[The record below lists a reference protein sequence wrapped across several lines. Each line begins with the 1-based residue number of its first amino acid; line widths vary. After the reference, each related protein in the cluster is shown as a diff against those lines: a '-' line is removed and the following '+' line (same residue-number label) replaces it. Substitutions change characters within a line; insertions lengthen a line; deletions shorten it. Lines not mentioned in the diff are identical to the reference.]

1 MLAGLQYIFSD
12 PCLLVFTSFWAPPTW
27 YQGWSIWPREH
38 RKSDNMLLL
47 RLSHTRLFSCH
58 MVALSFFHPSLCKK
72 PAAMSQV
79 TRQRGPCNGNWG
91 FLPTARWVTLGA
103 DLSARQA
110 FGWMQPHGRPW
121 ARTAQ
126 LGSCWIPDLQTL
138 RYNKQLCI
146 KWWSVR

>member
-12 PCLLVFTSFWAPPTW
+12 FCLLVFTPLWAPPTW
-27 YQGWSIWPREH
+27 YQGWSIWPSEH
-38 RKSDNMLLL
+38 RKSMSLL

-72 PAAMSQV
+72 PAAMSWV
-79 TRQRGPCNGNWG
+79 TWQRGPCDGKWG
-91 FLPTARWVTLGA
+91 LLPTARWVTLGA

-110 FGWMQPHGRPW
+110 FGWVQPDGRPW

-146 KWWSVR
+146 KWRSVR